1 MIKVDLKLLK
11 TIVCFMLSYMY
22 THGSVQKRC
31 FGLFFQEGERN
42 TDKNTEYNVFTNK
55 LLIASLVVPFNKY
68 QTMQA
73 FLRNREIDN
82 IYSINI
88 ISKTIFFGFAFLLY
102 T

>member
-1 MIKVDLKLLK
+1 
-11 TIVCFMLSYMY
+11 MLSYMY
-22 THGSVQKRC
+22 THGSVQKRS

-42 TDKNTEYNVFTNK
+42 TDKNTKYNVFTNK

-68 QTMQA
+68 RTMQA